1 MAIQRLRV
9 EWSGTSVEGAGVTTF
24 YADADGTMAIQVG
37 AGGFFDEVLDLL
49 PPGTTIT
56 IPAGGD
62 VLDESTGTITGAWG
76 GGSSTVKTQSLPQA
90 YAAGVG
96 ARVVWETGGIRN
108 GRRVKGSTFV
118 LPLGNT
124 CYENDGSL
132 TAATITALDAAC
144 AAMLAQVPT
153 QMRVWS
159 RPTATLPGVA
169 HPVLGYSVPDKVS
182 WLRSRRT

>member
-1 MAIQRLRV
+1 M
-9 EWSGTSVEGAGVTTF
+9 TTF